1 MTGSMKV
8 INREVP
14 SEEVSTGNNSGAP
27 AAEAGANP
35 AGAHT
40 AGVNTTGNQAGSTG
54 TSRTADGSKFAI
66 SIAAITIL
74 SGVLYALLSAYWP
87 KFSRAE
93 VFFAECARE
102 MIATDN
108 YVTPLYHGQ
117 AFFDKPILV
126 YWFII
131 GCFKTLG
138 TTHFAARIPSI
149 IASVSTLI
157 VTALACRAAFGAR
170 AALLATM
177 ALGTSF
183 MYLSFSALCMS
194 DAMLVMVDTVT
205 LILLYAGFRAREK
218 GESAAANAVP
228 AGGLSRTTLW
238 FLAAASMGFGFLIKG
253 PVAVVLPAVFF
264 LAFLFAEKQLK
275 AIKLRHV
282 LLGALAL
289 CVIAAPWFYLA
300 YQANGIEAITYFF
313 LKENV
318 QRFAGSTYDTHRPIW
333 FMVVSLLGGFL
344 PWSIFLPAILFVCA
358 KNFISAKKRP
368 SIVQAEEIAAAR
380 FPAENGSDSN
390 SQAVNA
396 NPVEQRRVNSLHLFL
411 WLWVAVAIGFFS
423 VSRGKI
429 DYYALPA
436 FPACAVLV
444 GYFLDKWTSENNK
457 FTSAAA
463 FVLNVVLVVVGL
475 GITALLNELPYPP
488 SIPPV
493 AVGAIPVIIGLFG
506 LSQVFKAKQFASYAT
521 IFSGVAITGSAFAL
535 FAMPVLIKM
544 SPALQ
549 YAETIRAA
557 DTGNDRTA
565 ELKRLV
571 EQKRGLADP
580 TRNLAGVVAQGLTEA
595 PTNAQSINIGMF
607 SGVEHW
613 IDEVTFRTEREPI
626 KLSNADELSAFLSAP
641 GKHWLIIKNS
651 DFDVLPESARRN
663 LETVA
668 RHGFI
673 PKSLNPGYILKHRGD
688 LTGGNELILAR
699 SK

>member
-14 SEEVSTGNNSGAP
+14 SDKTSHSNGASAPGTETDATARFEIGSEKAATGGK
-27 AAEAGANP
+27 
-35 AGAHT
+35 AH
-40 AGVNTTGNQAGSTG
+40 
-54 TSRTADGSKFAI
+54 RRFAI
-66 SIAAITIL
+66 ALTAIAVMSA
-74 SGVLYALLSAYWP
+74 VLYALISAYWP

-131 GCFKTLG
+131 GCFKSLG
-138 TTHFAARIPSI
+138 TSHFAARIPSI
-149 IASVSTLI
+149 IASVLTLA
-157 VTALACRAAFGAR
+157 VTGFACRAAFGAR

-194 DAMLVMVDTVT
+194 DSLLVLVDTVT
-205 LILLYAGFRAREK
+205 LILLYAGWRAPEK
-218 GESAAANAVP
+218 GEVSGANSAAGLYKGDS
-228 AGGLSRTTLW
+228 AGLNRTTLW
-238 FLAAASMGFGFLIKG
+238 FLAAASMGLGFLTKG

-264 LAFLFAEKQLK
+264 LAFLFVEKQLK
-275 AIKLRHV
+275 TIKLRHV
-282 LLGALAL
+282 LLGAFAL
-289 CVIAAPWFYLA
+289 CGIAAPWFYLA
-300 YQANGIEAITYFF
+300 YQANGIDAITYFF
-313 LKENV
+313 IKENV
-318 QRFAGSTYDTHRPIW
+318 QRFAGSTYDTHRPVW
-333 FMVVSLLGGFL
+333 FMVVSLMGGFL
-344 PWSIFLPAILFVCA
+344 PWSVFLPPILYVCVRNLLA
-358 KNFISAKKRP
+358 AKKRP

-380 FPAENGSDSN
+380 FSAEQGTDPAPAS
-390 SQAVNA
+390 VN
-396 NPVEQRRVNSLHLFL
+396 PSEQRRVNSLYLYL

-423 VSRGKI
+423 LSRGKI

-436 FPACAVLV
+436 FPACAALV
-444 GYFLDKWTSENNK
+444 GCFLDKWISENNK
-457 FTSAAA
+457 FTSAVA
-463 FVLNVVLVVVGL
+463 FILNVVLIVVGL

-488 SIPPV
+488 SVPPV
-493 AVGAIPVIIGLFG
+493 VVGAIPVVIGLFG
-506 LSQVFKAKQFASYAT
+506 LSQIFKSKQFASYAT
-521 IFSGVAITGSAFAL
+521 IFSGVILTGSAFAL
-535 FAMPVLIKM
+535 FAMPVLIQM

-549 YAETIRAA
+549 YAETIRAT
-557 DTGNDRTA
+557 DNGSDRTA
-565 ELKRLV
+565 ELKKLI

-580 TRNLAGVVAQGLTEA
+580 TRNLAGNVAQGLTEI
-595 PTNAQSINIGMF
+595 PTSANSVNIGMF

-626 KLSNADELSAFLSAP
+626 KLSNADELSAFLAAP
-641 GKHWLIIKNS
+641 GTHWLMIKNT
-651 DFDVLPESARRN
+651 DFDALPETARN
-663 LETVA
+663 ELNVVA